1 MTDAEIMTMA
11 IRMIKLERFRVKK
24 LKDIKDG
31 FYVRL
36 FSSGENH
43 RAGLVRLHGKPMT
56 NRTFKRRLDFDNLTG
71 NIAPCA
77 KLQSMIDA
85 WMVVG
90 SRAIPETD
98 GVSLPRDS
106 IYEQV
111 TFVDDF
117 MTSANAY
124 RLNSKVQQ
132 FAEDWN
138 RLSNCAAFKIWRIYL
153 QNTSRKDTF
162 NLDY

>member
-11 IRMIKLERFRVKK
+11 IRMIKLERFRIKK
-24 LKDIKDG
+24 LEDLKDG

-36 FSSGENH
+36 FASNENH
-43 RAGLVRLHGKPMT
+43 LAGLARLHGKPMT
-56 NRTFKRRLDFDNLTG
+56 ARTFKLKVDIGALVDDFKPYLNLK
-71 NIAPCA
+71 N
-77 KLQSMIDA
+77 MIDS
-85 WMVVG
+85 WVVMG
-90 SRAIPETD
+90 SREIPETD
-98 GVSLPRDS
+98 GVSIPRYS
-106 IYEQV
+106 VYEQM

-153 QNTSRKDTF
+153 QNTSRKTTF